1 MEACSDGD
9 ASSSSIQSHSAEK
22 LLMRGTSASAAS
34 STNCPVA
41 VMGAAGGRQSE
52 AASTIVLIRD
62 DVDVVVCV
70 CVCVFVVVVVVNV
83 ADKVL
88 VVVHDAATASTLSF
102 VVVFVKAAAGRHS
115 SRSAANP

>member
-22 LLMRGTSASAAS
+22 LLMRGTSA